1 MYFQEKDQ
9 DERVVVWG
17 LSSHHEHIRT
27 TTVYTFLLKSTWG
40 LAECLFN
47 NQDCSE
53 RSTQSLAGKDKKWS
67 GRDLCLLGNTKEE
80 GQYHRLSDP
89 PWGVM
94 GSFLIAD
101 TPALGVGHQEDKLS

>member
-53 RSTQSLAGKDKKWS
+53 RSTQSLVGRRKRLHLLKTCLPNRVDRKKRGKSPAWGSSLEIKEFM
-67 GRDLCLLGNTKEE
+67 LLIRHPSSE
-80 GQYHRLSDP
+80 
-89 PWGVM
+89 V
-94 GSFLIAD
+94 
-101 TPALGVGHQEDKLS
+101 